1 MEIEVMK
8 RDGRTVRFH
17 TEKIQNAIE
26 KGFNNVGTHSSEEN
40 VKKVLNRALNQ
51 IAASGMARIEI
62 EKIQDQVEEAF
73 VEEGF
78 IEEYKA
84 FKNSS
89 SRLFFFPAASVNED
103 FGKLRD

>member
-84 FKNSS
+84 FKNY
-89 SRLFFFPAASVNED
+89 RQKRALA
-103 FGKLRD
+103 RDCFLPGSIG

>member
-1 MEIEVMK
+1 MLV
-8 RDGRTVRFH
+8 RT
-17 TEKIQNAIE
+17 A
-26 KGFNNVGTHSSEEN
+26 
-40 VKKVLNRALNQ
+40 VKKMFRKSLNRALNQ

-84 FKNSS
+84 F
-89 SRLFFFPAASVNED
+89 
-103 FGKLRD
+103 